1 MPLKLLALILPLSL
15 DTFAVS
21 AALGV
26 ARLGARERLRL
37 AATFALAEAIMPLLG
52 YAVGAAGSALAGGW
66 ADLVAAALLALTGV
80 WMLREGDD
88 EDERAEAAAKL
99 HGWALAGAAFS
110 ISVDE
115 LAMGVTIGLLRLPVG
130 LVALLIAAQALLASW
145 LGTQLG
151 GRLGEELG
159 DWAERAAGA
168 LLLVLAAALVAAR
181 LAGIAF

>member
-15 DTFAVS
+15 DPFAVS

-37 AATFALAEAIMPLLG
+37 AATFALAEALMPLLG
-52 YAVGAAGSALAGGW
+52 YAVGAAGSALAGGR
-66 ADLVAAALLALTGV
+66 ADLVAAALLALIGN
-80 WMLREGDD
+80 WMLREGDG

-99 HGWALAGAAFS
+99 RSRPLAGAALS

-115 LAMGVTIGLLRLPVG
+115 FAMGVTIGLQRLPVG
-130 LVALLIAAQALLASW
+130 LVALLIAAHALVASW

-159 DWAERAAGA
+159 EWAERTVGV
-168 LLLVLAAALVAAR
+168 LLLLLAAALVVAR
-181 LAGIAF
+181 LVGFSV